1 MASIYPRRDVPKRFA
16 GGGFGYVGAVDQY
29 VAVTEGLTKAFAPD
43 AGVFDLDVEVPAGR
57 IVGFVGPSGS
67 GKTTTVRLMIGLI
80 QPDSG
85 SIEVLGMTPTAFDP
99 ATRGRVGYMP
109 QSSILYPDLT
119 LAQNLEFSASLYGMG
134 RKSRS
139 RLDDLV
145 DFLDLEGAMTRV
157 PAQASGGEQRRLML
171 AASLV
176 HEPELL
182 FLDEPT
188 AGIDPV
194 LRRKVWDRLAEISD
208 QGTSLIVTTQY
219 VGEAAYCDYV
229 AVLVE
234 GKILFFDTPEGL
246 RRAAFGGELVDI
258 VFSERP
264 SFANLE
270 SLQTAASAESV
281 ERVDDQRI
289 RMVVEDAGTAG
300 PVINEWSQTNRVEI
314 LETEAHVPPFD
325 DVFVQLVDRQTSER
339 QAAAGSADRP
349 ARG

>member
-1 MASIYPRRDVPKRFA
+1 MSHPI
-16 GGGFGYVGAVDQY
+16 
-29 VAVTEGLTKAFAPD
+29 AVTEGLTKAFAPD
-43 AGVFDLDVEVPAGR
+43 AGVFDLDFEILAGQ

-80 QPDSG
+80 KPDSG
-85 SIEVLGMTPTAFDP
+85 SIEVLGMTPTAFDS
-99 ATRGRVGYMP
+99 ATRGRLGYMP

-139 RLDDLV
+139 RLEDLV
-145 DFLDLEGAMTRV
+145 DFLDLEGAMSRL

-176 HEPELL
+176 HEPDLL

-194 LRRKVWDRLAEISD
+194 LRRKIWDRLAEISD
-208 QGTSLIVTTQY
+208 QGTTLIVTTQY

-229 AVLVE
+229 AVLAE
-234 GKILFFDTPEGL
+234 GEILFFDTPEGL
-246 RRAAFGGELVDI
+246 RRAAFGGELVDV

-264 SFANLE
+264 SSADLE
-270 SLQTAASAESV
+270 SLQTAASAKSV
-281 ERVDDQRI
+281 ERVDDQLI

-300 PVINEWSQTNRVEI
+300 PAVNEWSQTSGMEI

-325 DVFVQLVDRQTSER
+325 DVFVELVDRTTSER
-339 QAAAGSADRP
+339 QTTAAGSAHSRDR
-349 ARG
+349 G